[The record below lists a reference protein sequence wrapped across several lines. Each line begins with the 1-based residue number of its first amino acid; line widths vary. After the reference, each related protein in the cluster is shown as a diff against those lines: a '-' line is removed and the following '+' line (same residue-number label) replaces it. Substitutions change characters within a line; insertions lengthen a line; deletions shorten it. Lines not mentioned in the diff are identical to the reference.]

1 MPEPGKPAAGDGGR
15 PPAGT
20 DSVLRVGSY
29 RVDTGAVERL
39 VAWHGPGAL
48 QLSSGGGSGG
58 SSTTGGSAVAWAL
71 RQAALRALAAPP
83 RIASRWNDISLRGTD
98 EGPWTLVFRG
108 ELARFAERVLHGDVS
123 LSVTSGPG
131 RVTAHAVLTRA
142 GTPAPSPENPR

>member
-1 MPEPGKPAAGDGGR
+1 MPEAGNPPAGDGGR
-15 PPAGT
+15 PSG
-20 DSVLRVGSY
+20 SVLRVGSY
-29 RVDTGAVERL
+29 GVDTGAVERL

-48 QLSSGGGSGG
+48 QLSPGGAGG
-58 SSTTGGSAVAWAL
+58 SSATGGSAVAWAL

-142 GTPAPSPENPR
+142 GTPDPSPENPR